1 MKILSVTKHF
11 KSNDEYLLT
20 NYNKSISVLPCFLYI
35 LECIMYNR
43 IYDFLIEN
51 NILYEKQFD
60 FQFAHS
66 KVHAI
71 LQLSNQINNS
81 SNEKPFILIFV

>member
-1 MKILSVTKHF
+1 
-11 KSNDEYLLT
+11 
-20 NYNKSISVLPCFLYI
+20 
-35 LECIMYNR
+35 MYNR